1 MENEF
6 IRRLLARGG
15 THPQVALGLGDD
27 AASIRTPGQCLVT
40 VDLLTEGVDFLLA
53 EHDPRL
59 IGRKALAVSLSDIA
73 AMGGEPTAA
82 FVAFALPEGG
92 GIALAERLY
101 EGLWELA
108 DEFGVAIAGGDTNSW
123 SGGLVLS
130 TTVLGTPHA
139 KGPLLRSTAQA
150 GDWLL
155 VTGSLGGSI
164 LGHHFTFIPRVREAK
179 ALMDASTIHAGMDIS
194 DGIAI
199 DLSRMTEASGL
210 GAVVFADR
218 LPISEAAHR
227 LAAERPSEGTAL
239 EHALADGED
248 FELLLAVPPEEA
260 ERLLGD
266 VPIACGLTHIGYF
279 TQEPG
284 LWQQVGP
291 DRTPLPRRGW
301 EHRL

>member
-6 IRRLLARGG
+6 IRRLLARSGS
-15 THPQVALGLGDD
+15 HPQVALGLGDD
-27 AASIRTPGQCLVT
+27 AASIRTQGECLVT

-82 FVAFALPEGG
+82 FVAFTLPEGG
-92 GIALAERLY
+92 GIGLAEQLY
-101 EGLWELA
+101 EGLWQLA

-139 KGPLLRSTAQA
+139 SGPLLRSNALA

-164 LGHHFTFIPRVREAK
+164 LGHHFTFTPRVREAK
-179 ALMDASTIHAGMDIS
+179 ALMDAATIHAGMDIS
-194 DGIAI
+194 DGLAI
-199 DLSRMTEASGL
+199 DLGRLTEASGL
-210 GAVVFADR
+210 GAVVLVDQ
-218 LPISEAAHR
+218 LPISEAAQKI
-227 LAAERPSEGTAL
+227 AAERPGEGTARD
-239 EHALADGED
+239 HALADGED

-260 ERLLGD
+260 DRLLRD
-266 VPIACGLTHIGYF
+266 TPIACGLTHIGYF
-279 TQEPG
+279 TQELG
-284 LWQQVGP
+284 VWQQVGP
-291 DRTPLPRRGW
+291 NRTPLPRRGW